1 MTGILTAIKGS
12 RVGMY
17 VVIGV
22 AFLWGLVLL
31 VGKLMSAGAAKE
43 RGKQMEETVETQRR
57 IQDADAAGPRT
68 ADDVD
73 RRLRD
78 GTF

>member
-31 VGKLMSAGAAKE
+31 VGKLMSAGRPKSAASKWKK
-43 RGKQMEETVETQRR
+43 R
-57 IQDADAAGPRT
+57 
-68 ADDVD
+68 
-73 RRLRD
+73 
-78 GTF
+78 